1 MAAMLFRDASWA
13 QINAFR
19 EQIASAPA
27 GSVEGAAQSFVAALT
42 DTFESVV
49 LARLFVV
56 LPFEKLQPV
65 DREFAKRLAGGD
77 ARLTPATPCLSLL
90 ATRGRE
96 PSWNDRTQSR
106 AHRAIPLIDHAFV
119 RSAPMLAKLLADLE
133 VDLRGLDVGQPIEVR
148 RMLGAHNGTF
158 YVPDA
163 QSACDSQG
171 RLIIADREFVA
182 KHAVRTVFGMGGAYA
197 NETLVIAIVFTTEL
211 LERLIVDR
219 YPSLISNFKM
229 GTASLLE
236 RAQIYES

>member
-1 MAAMLFRDASWA
+1 MLFRDATWA
-13 QINAFR
+13 QINALR
-19 EQIASAPA
+19 EQITSARA
-27 GSVEGAAQSFVAALT
+27 GSIEGCAQSFVAALT

-49 LARLFVV
+49 LARLFIV
-56 LPFEKLQPV
+56 LPFGGLQPAE
-65 DREFAKRLAGGD
+65 REFAERMAGGD
-77 ARLTPATPCLSLL
+77 RRLTAETPCLSLL

-96 PSWNDRTQSR
+96 PSWNDRTQSQ

-133 VDLRGLDVGQPIEVR
+133 IDLRLLDAGQPIEVR

-163 QSACDSQG
+163 QSACDSEG
-171 RLIIADREFVA
+171 RMIIANREFVA
-182 KHAVRTVFGMGGAYA
+182 QHAVRTVFGMGGAYA
-197 NETLVIAIVFTTEL
+197 SGTLVIGIIFTNEL
-211 LERLIVDR
+211 LERLVVDR

-229 GTASLLE
+229 ATASLLD